1 MLEEFLTTD
10 FEGWLEDQEW
20 WFPPQRIHLEAHDD
34 IKPMALYNKLE
45 NPELLPD
52 YSKVPHGSAVEL
64 IPVLV
69 LEEALCS

>member
-1 MLEEFLTTD
+1 
-10 FEGWLEDQEW
+10 
-20 WFPPQRIHLEAHDD
+20 
-34 IKPMALYNKLE
+34 MALYNKLE

-64 IPVLV
+64 IPVPV